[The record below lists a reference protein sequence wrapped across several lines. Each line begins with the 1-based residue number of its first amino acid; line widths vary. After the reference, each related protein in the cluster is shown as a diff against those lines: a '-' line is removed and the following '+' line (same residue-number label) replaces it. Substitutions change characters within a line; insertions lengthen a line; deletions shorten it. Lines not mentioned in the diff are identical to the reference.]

1 MLPAIVAKRT
11 VSALCSGR
19 HLDAGRAA
27 CWEQSVEG
35 GGHQDDRLF
44 RSGHKQDR
52 SERRMINKGELAGA

>member
-52 SERRMINKGELAGA
+52 SERRLINKGELAGA